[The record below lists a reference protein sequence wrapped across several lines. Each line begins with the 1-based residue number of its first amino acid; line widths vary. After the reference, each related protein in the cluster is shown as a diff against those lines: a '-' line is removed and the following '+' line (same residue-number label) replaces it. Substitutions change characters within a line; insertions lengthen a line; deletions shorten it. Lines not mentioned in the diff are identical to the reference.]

1 MMIDSRRVTGEAIA
15 IDSGAFPASPA
26 TPGQVAS
33 RASWRELQAASTKPV
48 WWSDYLA
55 IREVF
60 PHFKNWRIWVYIAWA
75 GQPVTGRKPRTVEEL
90 AETVL
95 GCTSRV
101 VRKWRAADWG
111 DKPGVDEAVAWVQA
125 APLLAHRRDI
135 YEALVSVAKTPDAKG
150 HQDRK
155 LALELLGDYRPAG
168 AKTEE
173 KEQERMTDWLAELR
187 RAA

>member
-1 MMIDSRRVTGEAIA
+1 M

-26 TPGQVAS
+26 TPGQAVS
-33 RASWRELQAASTKPV
+33 RASWRELQAQADKPA

-55 IREVF
+55 IREAF

-75 GQPVTGRKPRTVEEL
+75 GQPATSRDPRTLEEL

-111 DKPGVDEAVAWVQA
+111 DRPSVDEAVAWVQA
-125 APLLAHRRDI
+125 GPLLRHRRDI
-135 YEALVSVAKTPDAKG
+135 YEALVAVARTPDPKA
-150 HQDRK
+150 HNDRK
-155 LALELLGDYRPAG
+155 LALEMMGDYKAPPKNQNNDGIDPDEAFLRAL
-168 AKTEE
+168 
-173 KEQERMTDWLAELR
+173 EQVYSDSPVAT
-187 RAA
+187 

>member
-1 MMIDSRRVTGEAIA
+1 M

-26 TPGQVAS
+26 TPGQAVS
-33 RASWRELQAASTKPV
+33 RASWRELQAQADKPA

-55 IREVF
+55 IREAF

-75 GQPVTGRKPRTVEEL
+75 GQPATSRDPRTLEVL

-111 DKPGVDEAVAWVQA
+111 DRPSVDEAVAWVQA
-125 APLLAHRRDI
+125 GPLLRHRRDI
-135 YEALVSVAKTPDAKG
+135 YEALVAVARTPDPKA
-150 HQDRK
+150 HNDRK
-155 LALELLGDYRPAG
+155 LALEMMGDYKAPPKNQNNDGIDPDEAFLRAL
-168 AKTEE
+168 
-173 KEQERMTDWLAELR
+173 EQVYSDSPVAT
-187 RAA
+187 